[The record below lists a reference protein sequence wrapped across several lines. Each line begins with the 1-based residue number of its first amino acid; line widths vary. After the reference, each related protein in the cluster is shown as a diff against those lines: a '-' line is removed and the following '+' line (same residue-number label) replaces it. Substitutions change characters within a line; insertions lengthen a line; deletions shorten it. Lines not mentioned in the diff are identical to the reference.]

1 VEGARPAGGPLP
13 RFAGPSRGAGGG
25 WPARR
30 IGVAAFAAVTMH
42 AALLAMRPGSLAS
55 SYVAP
60 SAPVMAVRMLSV
72 PIEAQPVPVL
82 HDAASPPIAQA
93 APPERAIE
101 SPRVAEPRADD
112 PRPTDPRVAE
122 PRPADRRG
130 AVPRSPQ
137 AVATPGT
144 APPSPSDS
152 TPRETRP
159 VDEAAA
165 AAPAVKESKAADPP
179 LPAAPDY
186 ALGVRLDPGPRPI
199 GAIEPEY
206 PDIVR
211 LREGVVVLRLL
222 ISDAGH
228 VDDVAVVRSEPR
240 GVFEQAAIEAFSKA
254 RFSPGLAAG
263 TPVKSQ
269 ITVEVQ
275 FMPINRGARVSGR
288 TY

>member
-1 VEGARPAGGPLP
+1 MGGARPVSGALARPAGP
-13 RFAGPSRGAGGG
+13 FQGAGGR

-30 IGVAAFAAVTMH
+30 IGVAALAAVTMH
-42 AALLAMRPGSLAS
+42 IALLAIRPGALAS

-60 SAPVMAVRMLSV
+60 SAPVMAVRMLPV
-72 PIEAQPVPVL
+72 PSEAEPVPTPAQPV
-82 HDAASPPIAQA
+82 AASPPAQA
-93 APPERAIE
+93 APAIPVAAPRVVE
-101 SPRVAEPRADD
+101 PRVAETRAEPRVTASRRAEPTLD
-112 PRPTDPRVAE
+112 PRPASPT
-122 PRPADRRG
+122 PA
-130 AVPRSPQ
+130 
-137 AVATPGT
+137 
-144 APPSPSDS
+144 APPTDAAI
-152 TPRETRP
+152 REARAS
-159 VDEAAA
+159 DEAATR
-165 AAPAVKESKAADPP
+165 PAVREPKAADPP

-186 ALGVRLDPGPRPI
+186 AFGARLDPGPRPI
-199 GAIEPEY
+199 GEIEPEY
-206 PDIVR
+206 PDTIR

-222 ISDAGH
+222 ISDTGR